1 MMEVFSLLSLIAVIA
16 MLRKI
21 VETLPSMLACALRWR
36 ENNNLES
43 SAKMSGNRN
52 LIALVLIFPF
62 CISLVK
68 YRIMPYRF
76 MSGMSE
82 ELQLGTTLL
91 IILSYHLF
99 RIFTTRVF
107 TPNRHSKTAY
117 YTADKC
123 AKTFFVLL
131 VLAVLVTGGILSYFN
146 APPAAIRNTIV
157 WISAAIYLLF
167 LTRKFQIFTSY
178 CSVFSAFLYLC
189 ALEIIPT
196 GTLVVSAII
205 F

>member
-1 MMEVFSLLSLIAVIA
+1 MMEILSLLSLIAVIA

-21 VETLPSMLACALRWR
+21 VETLPAILSCALRWR

-68 YRIMPYRF
+68 HDIIPYRF

-82 ELQLGTTLL
+82 ELQLGITLL

-107 TPNRHSKTAY
+107 APHRHSKTAY